1 MIEFLKA
8 VFTGAYDFWGFIK
21 ILGDFFNGIG
31 ETRITGELTLSAIFT
46 SPGLYSYILAAV
58 GLIFLLY
65 GRKFMTLILYIAFGV
80 AGYVVGGV
88 FVYPLLLPTM
98 SGSILCTPLICS
110 IAMAIVGVVFSK
122 LLYGVLY
129 IAAGAA
135 FTYVICCGGGLI
147 PGLPTVGNPTLSYIA
162 VAIVVLALLIMRKN
176 VTRLGLSMAG
186 AYFIVE
192 AGSKNFF
199 LLANPTNFI
208 VMGAVAL
215 LGFAFQYKR
224 RKRYM

>member
-8 VFTGAYDFWGFIK
+8 VLAGTYDFWGFIK

-31 ETRITGELTLSAIFT
+31 ASQISGGLTLSAVFT

-58 GLIFLLY
+58 GLGFLLY
-65 GRKFMTLILYIAFGV
+65 GRKFMTHILCITFGAV
-80 AGYVVGGV
+80 GYVVGGV

-110 IAMAIVGVVFSK
+110 ITMAVVGVVFSK

-129 IAAGAA
+129 ITAGAT
-135 FTYVICCGGGLI
+135 FTYVICFGGGLI
-147 PGLPTVGNPTLSYIA
+147 PGLPTVGNAMLSYIA

-192 AGSKNFF
+192 AVSKNFF
-199 LLANPTNFI
+199 YLAQPTNLI
-208 VMGAVAL
+208 IMGVVAL
-215 LGFAFQYKR
+215 FGFSFQYKR
-224 RKRYM
+224 RKRYL